1 LFMKRLLC
9 IRFPN
14 WPVQRLLRQLR
25 NEGNPLTAV
34 AVHTAA
40 ARNPPKSVQGDSE
53 PDVQFIRRYY
63 PTSLSG
69 PAIIAVSMDAWTRG
83 VRPGMPLAEARSMA
97 VPIIRKSSQKRTQQR
112 SEKSPQQLTA
122 VEFFEWQPHRD
133 RAELIQTAELLRR
146 YAPIVGLDSVP
157 LPDSLLL
164 DVTGCAPLFGGE
176 SSLAESILRDLRLAG
191 WSCRIAVAGSL
202 AAVWALTHTDSARR
216 LAAVATKGGSGSGRV
231 SRDGRRDSQRS
242 SVANEMTELPIQII
256 PPGQHVDELRPLP
269 VEASRLELSDL
280 EILQHL
286 GIRRIGQLLSL
297 PWEDLPSRLSGKG
310 LLRIQQLADVIDE
323 DIQPLPEANPIAAEW
338 SSDEPAFGMNDFRYI
353 LQHLTEQLAG
363 QLLRRHVACSR
374 VSCEFRCAAGVTVRL
389 QGSVVKPTQSAE
401 LLHEVLGLKLESEL
415 TLASLQSQLPASAV
429 AADSN
434 VSNANP
440 TTALLLSSPVFA
452 VRLVAVSA
460 PIPPVRQK
468 DLFSRSQHL
477 VPEEELSAL
486 IARLSSRL
494 GSNAVMRVTPEA
506 DVRPEHSVRYLPL
519 LPPDTMEVS
528 PGNLDAA
535 LQFLAEPSGSDS
547 TAAAC
552 LNPRPVR
559 LLATPIPVATQD
571 VVDGMPRRL
580 LCDGRPFELCAISSA
595 ERLQTG
601 WWTDS
606 PCHRDYHQAI
616 ATSGSRFWIFRD
628 LPTDAWFVHG
638 VFD

>member
-1 LFMKRLLC
+1 MKRLLC

-25 NEGNPLTAV
+25 NEGNPLTAI
-34 AVHTAA
+34 AVHTAP
-40 ARNPPKSVQGDSE
+40 ARNSPKSGQGDSDC
-53 PDVQFIRRYY
+53 DVQFIRRYY
-63 PTSLSG
+63 PASLNG
-69 PAIIAVSMDAWTRG
+69 PAIIAASMDAWTRG

-97 VPIIRKSSQKRTQQR
+97 VPVVRKSSQKRSERR
-112 SEKSPQQLTA
+112 SEKSAQQPTA

-157 LPDSLLL
+157 LPDCLLL

-176 SSLAESILRDLRLAG
+176 SSLAESVLRDLRLAG
-191 WSCRIAVAGSL
+191 WSCRMAVAGSV
-202 AAVWALTHTDSARR
+202 AAVRALTHTDSARR
-216 LAAVATKGGSGSGRV
+216 LTAVSSKAVSGAHTDARN
-231 SRDGRRDSQRS
+231 GRRTPQQLGS
-242 SVANEMTELPIQII
+242 AAEMTELPIQII

-269 VEASRLELSDL
+269 VEAARLELSDL

-297 PWEDLPSRLSGKG
+297 PREDLPSRLSDKG
-310 LLRIQQLADVIDE
+310 VLRIQQLADVIDE
-323 DIQPLPEANPIAAEW
+323 DIQPLPEANPIAADW
-338 SSDEPAFGMNDFRYI
+338 SSDEPASGMNDFRYI

-374 VSCEFRCAAGVTVRL
+374 VSCEFRCAAGVTVKL

-401 LLHEVLGLKLESEL
+401 LLHEVLCLKLESEL
-415 TLASLQSQLPASAV
+415 TLASLQSQLPVSAV
-429 AADSN
+429 AAASDLSN
-434 VSNANP
+434 GSP
-440 TTALLLSSPVFA
+440 STALLLSSPVFA

-460 PIPPVRQK
+460 PIPPSRQK

-477 VPEEELSAL
+477 VPEEELSSL

-494 GSNAVMRVTPEA
+494 GSDAVMRVTPQA
-506 DVRPEHSVRYLPL
+506 DVRPENSVHCLPL
-519 LPPDTMEVS
+519 LPPDASEAS
-528 PGNLDAA
+528 PGNLDAV
-535 LQFLAEPSGSDS
+535 LQLLAEPTSDDS
-547 TAAAC
+547 AAATC
-552 LNPRPVR
+552 LHPRPVR
-559 LLATPIPVATQD
+559 LLATPIPIASLD
-571 VVDGMPRRL
+571 VVDGLPRRL
-580 LCDGRPFELCAISSA
+580 LCDGRPFELCAVSAA

-606 PCHRDYHQAI
+606 PCHRDYHQAV
-616 ATSGSRFWIFRD
+616 ATTGSRFWIFKD
-628 LPTDAWFVHG
+628 LVTGAWFLHG

>member
-1 LFMKRLLC
+1 MKRLLC

-34 AVHTAA
+34 AVHTAP
-40 ARNPPKSVQGDSE
+40 ARNSPKSAQGDSDH
-53 PDVQFIRRYY
+53 DVQFIRRYY
-63 PTSLSG
+63 PASLNG

-97 VPIIRKSSQKRTQQR
+97 VPVVQTISQKRSRQR
-112 SEKSPQQLTA
+112 SEKLPQQPTA
-122 VEFFEWQPHRD
+122 VEFFEWLPHRD
-133 RAELIQTAELLRR
+133 RTELIQTAELLRQ

-164 DVTGCAPLFGGE
+164 DITGCAPLFGGE
-176 SSLAESILRDLRLAG
+176 SSLAESLLRDLRLAG
-191 WSCRIAVAGSL
+191 WSCRIAVAGSV

-216 LAAVATKGGSGSGRV
+216 SAAVTTEGGAGADRFA
-231 SRDGRRDSQRS
+231 RDGRRDPQRS
-242 SVANEMTELPIQII
+242 GVAAEMTELPIQII

-269 VEASRLELSDL
+269 VEAARLDLSDL

-297 PWEDLPSRLSGKG
+297 PREELPSRLSEKCV
-310 LLRIQQLADVIDE
+310 LRIQQLADVIDE

-338 SSDEPAFGMNDFRYI
+338 SSDEPACGMNDFRYI

-374 VSCEFRCAAGVTVRL
+374 VSCEFRCAAGVIVKL
-389 QGSVVKPTQSAE
+389 QGSVVKPTQSAA
-401 LLHEVLGLKLESEL
+401 LLHEILCLRLESEL
-415 TLASLQSQLPASAV
+415 TLAALQSQLPAPALAAV
-429 AADSN
+429 SHL
-434 VSNANP
+434 SNASSS
-440 TTALLLSSPVFA
+440 TALLLSSPVFA
-452 VRLVAVSA
+452 IRLVAVSA
-460 PIPPVRQK
+460 PIPPSRQK

-494 GSNAVMRVTPEA
+494 GTDAVTRVTPEA
-506 DVRPEHSVRYLPL
+506 DVRPEHSIRYSPF
-519 LPPDTMEVS
+519 LPPESTDVS
-528 PGNLDAA
+528 RSNMDAA
-535 LQFLAEPSGSDS
+535 LQFLAEPSVDQS
-547 TAAAC
+547 TASTC
-552 LNPRPVR
+552 HNPRPVR
-559 LLATPIPVATQD
+559 LLTIPIPVATQD
-571 VVDGMPRRL
+571 VVDGLPQRL
-580 LCDGRPFELCAISSA
+580 LCDGRPFELCKVSAA

-601 WWTDS
+601 WWTET
-606 PCHRDYHQAI
+606 PCHRDYHQAV
-616 ATSGSRFWIFRD
+616 ATSGSRFWIFKD
-628 LPTDAWFVHG
+628 LATGAWFLHG